1 MKINKEELPV
11 AMEAPGII
19 ARNQANWGGMT
30 VAYNQFPGGADFTP
44 FFEGLENDR
53 CHCPHWGYIFEGSV
67 KIIYNDGTEEI
78 NKAGDLF
85 YWPAG
90 HTIIMLEDTKL
101 MDFSPD
107 KELGEVMAVVG
118 KNMEKLGG

>member
-1 MKINKEELPV
+1 MKINKENLPV
-11 AMEAPGII
+11 AMEAPGMTS
-19 ARNQANWGGMT
+19 RSQAGWGGMT
-30 VAYNQFPGGADFTP
+30 VAYSQLPAGTDFTP
-44 FFEGLENDR
+44 FLEGLENDR

-78 NKAGDLF
+78 NNAGDLF

-90 HTIIMLEDTKL
+90 HTAIVVEDTKL

-107 KELGEVMAVVG
+107 KEMGEVMANIQ
-118 KNMEKLGG
+118 KKMQEMGG